1 MQHSSQ
7 LAHLKVLLL
16 KMNRV
21 FKRQRVISKI
31 KEVLLLD
38 YSKLDKWY
46 GGEKSKY
53 LDEPLVQYSV

>member
-1 MQHSSQ
+1 MTLQDMQSLHGVGEKGILELQS
-7 LAHLKVLLL
+7 
-16 KMNRV
+16 
-21 FKRQRVISKI
+21 VISKI